1 MLPGDHVMSGLLL
14 TLRVVC
20 CVQQLSLLVLPVF
33 PVGPGLNSAY
43 LQVCVKCPA
52 DSPRIAAWLPCGT
65 WPPAAR
71 LLRAVWCPCGACLAS
86 RGRWCIFNH
95 LQSILKTMVK
105 PFINLLI
112 AFMVGQIKLF

>member
-1 MLPGDHVMSGLLL
+1 MTILSVGEVMGVCSVQQFHLLVLPGDHVMSGLLL

-20 CVQQLSLLVLPVF
+20 CVQQLSLLVLPVV

-86 RGRWCIFNH
+86 RPPGAH
-95 LQSILKTMVK
+95 
-105 PFINLLI
+105 
-112 AFMVGQIKLF
+112 